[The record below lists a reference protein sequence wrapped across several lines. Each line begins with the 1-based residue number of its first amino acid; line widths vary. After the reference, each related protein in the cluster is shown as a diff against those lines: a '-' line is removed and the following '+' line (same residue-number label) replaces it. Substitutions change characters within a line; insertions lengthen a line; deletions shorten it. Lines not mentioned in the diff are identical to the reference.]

1 LIFSGITVS
10 VPSVSFSFQP
20 GAIAPPYNAV
30 PASAL
35 QQQLAPNATASFRY
49 TRRNNAGRSRRE
61 SFPRWSGDGRQP
73 SFAFSP
79 VLRHASPAPPVLPVT
94 TQRATGAEP
103 EAYAN
108 AWQRAAALFIDTYS
122 GIFSCTTTQARALL
136 QEADDALYNGW
147 RNSSTIG
154 QAWTPSGPDE
164 PRSAHDLAYAA
175 TVFSQYLHRNPDLDD
190 TTARNVARTYLVHPP
205 VTPLESDVL
214 IAIYQ
219 DVLRRRLDWIDMD
232 KLCAR
237 DLNAEE
243 ILKAVCRHRKGSVL
257 TGADLD
263 RRLLHYRD
271 VVIDEAALIAHQAAR
286 HGSAMDAHAPIA
298 AVRAQFV
305 TALIDEWQ
313 DCGLGVALMPSAA
326 IPPAYAVFWYDGM
339 VLRNARGKNL
349 AQIVD
354 ALYEAGES
362 AGESAAETAPM
373 QRLIDHAS
381 RPRWLL
387 GQPGDAISA
396 SRRENLLRDMHGD
409 MAAVQRYAVRPG
421 AISVAGVWLTRSELH
436 GVIGKALRNL
446 ALDTVY
452 PSGTALNAIA
462 TILHRQGP
470 LHDIYVDRFDNT
482 TELITAFNRLNHAWQ
497 QHPRFPVQPRLCAAH
512 YLAESSGVLLL
523 DARSAAPAEQQVLR
537 RVYGQLSG
545 QLTGAAQQNGLPP
558 PAGIVELIRALDE
571 IMLLSP
577 QERMMALEALDQ
589 TGSLEIY
596 LGTLQEVD
604 TKAAAPEKISYRD
617 TADLHRQ
624 LTDYFNQRLLAHAPL
639 QTYDEDILILQI
651 LRRKLGMTAEDL
663 QDRGVTTTGRLP
675 LDEFKACADN
685 AHASLRMT
693 HRGKTIDPAA
703 ERRAL
708 RNSAARTLF
717 AHPILAAKS
726 KEILRREGKACSAA
740 DAQEVQRLLVDN
752 IMGVQQPLL
761 SADLRFLLESL
772 FGSATLATI
781 VRALASGSPRE
792 ILGLLPFV
800 IPLYDIGRGIQLGD
814 EKLVWDGALQF
825 GVDALLTLLGAGAEA
840 VLRKQLAQG
849 VEAML
854 FAQSRMSV
862 VERTGTETIRRM
874 QVLMPEGA
882 PEQLAQR
889 RITVDEDAFDVHA
902 VAEAPAATIPKSL
915 EALSTIVCAPDN
927 RPYRMLF
934 LDAEQVQVP
943 AIASGL
949 DDVFIETDLR
959 GNPLPQAAP
968 ILLDPDSARYVRLT
982 PEYGAL
988 RKAGGIAREDML
1000 VRRTVFDVLVYW
1012 RSVRRSAGARFDNI
1026 PYEDIIRAVF
1036 KSSDHPLWN
1045 EFLRFWITACERSE
1059 TALAIIRRA
1068 FQKVLDGKEAC
1079 RVEFNANSPH
1089 ARHDSIWFIGD
1100 EALSRLRY
1108 VSPVGAEPF
1117 QRSRMWVHEAI
1128 HWLTDM
1134 VDPAQHEAVD
1144 NCGGPVFLTNRILGE
1159 LGDDPPIPPR
1169 TIYMGAPP
1177 LGANPES
1184 KSLPRDWSRALRH
1197 FHDTSVAENIFLDN
1211 KLDEGRKFPSTMH
1224 LFGQS
1229 IAERLTVRQVLAL
1242 DGYISTFGKLASGNG
1257 ARIFDLIADA
1267 FAAPLRLHFRSK
1279 LRTLTMGSDI
1289 FRKLAVV
1296 WNTRLR
1302 MAIIDI
1308 AVEDFDS
1315 HHRLYDDRIRH
1326 ASFVAQDGEQIMLNK
1341 QVLYYFSQHGVE
1353 PVSPLRQLTG
1363 AMVDL
1368 FLRDMIPGAYYLP
1381 IRNPFFDRGAGV
1393 MLENLILRQIGDMSP
1408 KRICKALTADR
1419 RAYLANQSTIMR
1431 ATVSEDGY
1439 LSRKLQEG
1447 QQAGSTADRQDGS
1460 NAVPTGRC
1468 LSSLCRGISALP
1480 KQGPNPPASR

>member
-1 LIFSGITVS
+1 MIFSGITVS
-10 VPSVSFSFQP
+10 VPSVSFQA

-30 PASAL
+30 PVSAL
-35 QQQLAPNATASFRY
+35 QQRTPNATASFRY
-49 TRRNNAGRSRRE
+49 TRSNNAGRSRRE

-79 VLRHASPAPPVLPVT
+79 VLRHASPAPRAT
-94 TQRATGAEP
+94 TQRAIEP

-108 AWQRAAALFIDTYS
+108 AWQRAAGLFIDTYS

-154 QAWTPSGPDE
+154 QAWKPSGPDE

-190 TTARNVARTYLVHPP
+190 VTARNVARTYLVHPP
-205 VTPLESDVL
+205 VTPVESDVL

-219 DVLRRRLDWIDMD
+219 DVLQRRLDWIDTD
-232 KLCAR
+232 KVRAR
-237 DLNAEE
+237 GMNAEQ
-243 ILKAVCRHRKGSVL
+243 ILKAVCRHRKESVL

-271 VVIDEAALIAHQAAR
+271 VIIDEAALIAHRAAR
-286 HGSAMDAHAPIA
+286 HGGATDAHAPIA

-313 DCGLGVALMPSAA
+313 DCGLGVVLTPSAA
-326 IPPAYAVFWYDGM
+326 IAPANAVFWYDGM

-362 AGESAAETAPM
+362 AGETAPM

-387 GQPGDAISA
+387 GQPGDTISA

-409 MAAVQRYAVRPG
+409 MAAVQRYAARPG
-421 AISVAGVWLTRSELH
+421 AIPVAGVWLTHSELH
-436 GVIGKALRNL
+436 GVIEKALRNL

-452 PSGTALNAIA
+452 PGGTPLNAIA

-470 LHDIYVDRFDNT
+470 LHDINVDRFDNT
-482 TELITAFNRLNHAWQ
+482 TELIAAFNRLNHAWQ

-545 QLTGAAQQNGLPP
+545 QLSGQLTEAAQQTGLPP
-558 PAGIVELIRALDE
+558 PAGIVELIRAIDE
-571 IMLLSP
+571 IMLLPP
-577 QERMMALEALDQ
+577 QERMRALEALDQ

-604 TKAAAPEKISYRD
+604 AKAAAPEKISYRD

-651 LRRKLGMTAEDL
+651 LRSKLGMTVEDL

-708 RNSAARTLF
+708 RKSAARRLL

-726 KEILRREGKACSAA
+726 KEILRREGKAYTAE

-800 IPLYDIGRGIQLGD
+800 IPLYRIEEGIRLGD
-814 EKLVWDGALQF
+814 NKLAWDGALEF

-840 VLRKQLAQG
+840 ILRKQLAQG

-862 VERTGTETIRRM
+862 VERTGTETLRRM

-902 VAEAPAATIPKSL
+902 VAEASAATIPKSV
-915 EALSTIVCAPDN
+915 EALSGIARAPDN

-968 ILLDPDSARYVRLT
+968 ILLDPDAGRYVRLM

-988 RKAGGIAREDML
+988 QKSGGIAREDML

-1026 PYEDIIRAVF
+1026 PHEDIIRAVF

-1045 EFLRFWITACERSE
+1045 EFFRFWITACERSE
-1059 TALAIIRRA
+1059 TASAIIRRA

-1089 ARHDSIWFIGD
+1089 ARHDSIWFISD

-1108 VSPVGAEPF
+1108 VSPIGAEPF
-1117 QRSRMWVHEAI
+1117 QRSRMWVHEAV
-1128 HWLTDM
+1128 HWLTDL
-1134 VDPAQHEAVD
+1134 VDPAQHESIE

-1184 KSLPRDWSRALRH
+1184 KSLPRDWSRALRR
-1197 FHDTSVAENIFLDN
+1197 FHERRVAEDLFLDN

-1229 IAERLTVRQVLAL
+1229 IAERLTVRQILAL
-1242 DGYISTFGKLASGNG
+1242 DGYISTFGQLASGNG
-1257 ARIFDLIADA
+1257 ARIFDLIVDA

-1279 LRTLTMGSDI
+1279 LRTLTMGSNI

-1302 MAIIDI
+1302 MAIVDI
-1308 AVEDFDS
+1308 AMEDFDS

-1326 ASFVAQDGEQIMLNK
+1326 ASFVAQDGEQIILN
-1341 QVLYYFSQHGVE
+1341 QQGLYYFSQHGVE
-1353 PVSPLRQLTG
+1353 PVSPMRQLTG
-1363 AMVDL
+1363 AIIDM
-1368 FLRDMIPGAYYLP
+1368 FLRDMIPAAYELP
-1381 IRNPFFDRGAGV
+1381 MRNPFFDRGAAV

-1408 KRICKALTADR
+1408 KRLCKALTTDP
-1419 RAYLANQSTIMR
+1419 RAYLAHHSTIMR
-1431 ATVSEDGY
+1431 TTVSEDGY
-1439 LSRKLQEG
+1439 LSRILQEG
-1447 QQAGSTADRQDGS
+1447 QQAGSIADRQGGS
-1460 NAVPTGRC
+1460 DVVPTGRC

-1480 KQGPNPPASR
+1480 EQGQNPPASR